1 MKSIDNISLALLA
14 GLLLPWLA
22 WALAMARARP
32 MPCRVGAHVFRIN
45 AGWRWTGLFLL
56 LSGPGLLG
64 LAYHLIPSES
74 AKPDDW
80 VLVLGLSLF
89 FGVGSIS
96 GWMLL
101 RARYCMDER
110 GMSGYSIWGLPEC
123 LTWDRVR
130 AIDYSASMQALRFKA
145 DDRVLYVM
153 VFLDD
158 WPRFLRIAQGHLP
171 HLAWPAAIGA
181 DNEKLAYESHW
192 QGMYDNA
199 HWIALAGAGAAALP
213 LLWLPLATQAML
225 VTVAGGAGLAL
236 FPIVRRRWPSLEQ
249 AVPLLANFVQFVG
262 IGGAVFCLTRG
273 QELHVQYLGGD
284 EAVSGLQF
292 VGILGLHLGA
302 GTATLGLLLLLA
314 GAFFR
319 IRTGK
324 R

>member
-1 MKSIDNISLALLA
+1 MIDSISLAFLF

-22 WALAMARARP
+22 WLLATARARP
-32 MPCRVGAHVFRIN
+32 APCRVGAQVFRIS

-56 LSGPGLLG
+56 LGGLGLLS
-64 LAYHLIPSES
+64 LPFLLIPPEN

-89 FGVGSIS
+89 FSVGSLS

-110 GMSGYSIWGLPEC
+110 GLSGYSIWGLPAY

-130 AIDYSASMQALRFKA
+130 AIDYSPSMQALRLAA
-145 DDRVLYVM
+145 DGRTLYVM

-158 WPRFLRIAQGHLP
+158 WPRFLRAAQGHLP
-171 HLAWPAAIGA
+171 HLAWPGKIGA

-192 QGMYDNA
+192 QSMYDNA
-199 HWIALAGAGAAALP
+199 RWIALAGASAAALP
-213 LLWLPLATQAML
+213 MLWLPFAAQAML
-225 VTVAGGAGLAL
+225 VSVAGGGLLAL
-236 FPIVRRRWPSLEQ
+236 FPVARRLWPVLEGQ
-249 AVPLLANFVQFVG
+249 APLLANLVQFVG
-262 IGGAVFCLTRG
+262 VGGGAFCLIRAH
-273 QELHVQYLGGD
+273 ELHVRYLGGD

-292 VGILGLHLGA
+292 VALMGLHLGA